1 MTEPSATEFTPTYTW
16 FANQGA
22 YYTKDATQTTSTS
35 VFYEMKTRDSSGN
48 DTTPSWMV
56 GQYGIEFR
64 YENGGT
70 VLYCNTGDNNDIPYT
85 FANGAVSQSVS
96 VGDSVTG
103 KMSDGSTAYTFTV
116 ISGMLWTSSGGGTS
130 TEEVGTPSGS
140 LTYRNGTVY
149 YLIDPASPTSSSIH
163 KYGIQ
168 EDGVWFGLSAD
179 TIPHTQGQYTS
190 GSVSGSLGSVYSL
203 KYTNTDGTSSTI
215 ALATITA
222 SKGSK
227 VFCNFW

>member
-1 MTEPSATEFTPTYTW
+1 MSTW
-16 FANQGA
+16 SFSNEHGQTGTL
-22 YYTKDATQTTSTS
+22 TKN
-35 VFYEMKTRDSSGN
+35 SSGN
-48 DTTPSWMV
+48 WSYTPTDSDNPV
-56 GQYGIEFR
+56 NEYITQS
-64 YENGGT
+64 GGT
-70 VLYCNTGDNNDIPYT
+70 VTWYQIGEYQNYARYTWPDTVLSGDIVAADGT
-85 FANGAVSQSVS
+85 A
-96 VGDSVTG
+96 VTG
-103 KMSDGSTAYTFTV
+103 FTHNWGHSSLGTGKLT
-116 ISGMLWTSSGGGTS
+116 ILASSGGGGGTN
-130 TEEVGTPSGS
+130 TEGVVTPSGS

-149 YLIDPASPTSSSIH
+149 ITIGSASPTTSTIH

-190 GSVSGSLGSVYSL
+190 DSVSGSLGSVYSL

-222 SKGSK
+222 TKGSK